1 MHKMKKLFTEKAE
14 PHNVSFDQMPSEAH
28 NARVK
33 VKQTAQTAI
42 ISLTYGKHQ
51 TFRIFDLE
59 EVCNVPYLC
68 L

>member
-33 VKQTAQTAI
+33 VKQTAQVSRT
-42 ISLTYGKHQ
+42 
-51 TFRIFDLE
+51 TFYRLPSRDGSFQDKRNLI
-59 EVCNVPYLC
+59 
-68 L
+68 